1 MKAWRMHGVND
12 MRLDEVPLPEVKPG
26 WVLVRLRTIQPSV
39 TEVQW
44 AQGHFVS
51 AGSPVERLLKEAVP
65 RQMFGH
71 EFCGSVTDVGEGVNH
86 VKVGD
91 RVFYW
96 QRAACHECGLCR
108 SGLEALC
115 RKGPVLGVDIP
126 GCLAEYVLL
135 PGESVTSIPD
145 SMTDSEGAAMQ
156 PLAGAV
162 ADVHGADVEM
172 GDTVV
177 ILGQGVMGL
186 NIMQVTRCSGAGKA
200 ISVDVRDDTL
210 SLSSQLGA
218 DVVINAG
225 KTDPIEAVKDATGGV
240 GADVVFECAGGSAQ
254 HGLAGGTT
262 LSQAL
267 TMVRDQGRIMQVGM
281 LEPGATLPA
290 GLVGRRGIQYRGQT
304 NCTRKLINYAIEL
317 VQSGRVQ
324 LAPLVTHMLEGI
336 KEVPQAFEITGNKA
350 QYGAINPAQVV
361 VRQ

>member
-1 MKAWRMHGVND
+1 MHGVND
-12 MRLDEVPLPEVKPG
+12 MRLDEVPVPEVVSG
-26 WVLVRLRTIQPSV
+26 WVLVRLRVIQPSV

-51 AGSPVERLLKEAVP
+51 AGGPVERLLKEAVP

-71 EFCGSVTDVGEGVNH
+71 EFCGEVADVGAGVEH

-115 RKGPVLGVDIP
+115 RKGPVLGIDIP

-162 ADVHGADVEM
+162 ADVHGADIEM
-172 GDTVV
+172 GDSVV

-186 NIMQVTRCSGAGKA
+186 NIMQVARYCGASKTVV
-200 ISVDVRDDTL
+200 VDVRDDAL
-210 SLSSQLGA
+210 SMSSQLGA
-218 DVVINAG
+218 DIVINGG
-225 KTDPIEAVKDATGGV
+225 KTDPIAAVKDATEGL
-240 GADVVFECAGGSAQ
+240 GADVVFECAGGSAK
-254 HGLAGGTT
+254 HGLAGNAT

-267 TMVRDQGRIMQVGM
+267 TIVRDQGRIMQVAM

-290 GLVGRRGIQYRGQT
+290 GLTGQRGIQYRGQT

-317 VQSGRVQ
+317 VRSGRVR
-324 LAPLVTHMLEGI
+324 LAPLITHVLEGI
-336 KEVPQAFEITGNKA
+336 EEVPRAFEITGNKA
-350 QYGAINPAQVV
+350 QHGAVNPAQVMIHG
-361 VRQ
+361 